1 MNISIDPVISSR
13 LQKAWAA
20 LSPDQRR
27 RIAPLLVK
35 AHQQA
40 VTFSETRVAPQTDP
54 ALKHQLLLAQ
64 SAMTNDQEGV
74 LGNLE
79 AGVVVDVG
87 PGGEI
92 WGTGKY
98 QNLDPGWTE
107 AAAVWLE
114 NLVLG
119 KHPFADSTPQTISVP
134 N

>member
-40 VTFSETRVAPQTDP
+40 VQFSQTKVAPQADP
-54 ALKHQLLLAQ
+54 TVKHQLLLAQ
-64 SAMTNDQEGV
+64 RAITNDQEGV
-74 LGNLE
+74 MGNLH

-87 PGGEI
+87 VSGEM

-98 QNLDPGWTE
+98 QT
-107 AAAVWLE
+107 
-114 NLVLG
+114 LVLG
-119 KHPFADSTPQTISVP
+119 WT
-134 N
+134 